1 LNLKYI
7 VEEKNHIEFLL
18 EGEEYS
24 VPSFLKD
31 ILLEDPEVEFV
42 TYIMGH
48 PTRDPPKMVIKT
60 KKKDAK
66 KVLKEAIKKAIND
79 FESIEKALKKSLK

>member
-1 LNLKYI
+1 LNLKYTK
-7 VEEKNHIEFLL
+7 EEKNHIEFEL

-24 VPSFLKD
+24 IPSILKD
-31 ILLEDPEVEFV
+31 ILLENPEVEFA

-48 PTRDPPKMVIKT
+48 PSRDPPKMVIKT
-60 KKKDAK
+60 KKEDAK

-79 FESIEKALKKSLK
+79 FETIEKALNKSLK

>member
-1 LNLKYI
+1 MNLKYI

-24 VPSFLKD
+24 IASLLKD
-31 ILLEDPEVEFV
+31 ILLEDSEVEFV
-42 TYIMGH
+42 TYVMGH
-48 PTRDPPKMVIKT
+48 PRRDPPKMVIKT

-66 KVLKEAIKKAIND
+66 NVLKDAIKKAISD
-79 FESIEKALKKSLK
+79 FESIEKALSKSLK

>member
-7 VEEKNHIEFLL
+7 VEEKNHIEFEL

-24 VPSFLKD
+24 IPSVLKD
-31 ILLEDPEVEFV
+31 ILLEDPDVEFA
-42 TYIMGH
+42 TYILGH
-48 PTRDPPKMVIKT
+48 PSRDPPKIVIKT

-66 KVLKEAIKKAIND
+66 KVLKEAIKKAISD
-79 FESIEKALKKSLK
+79 FETIDKALTKSLK